1 MTKRTKG
8 WLAVLLCATWAALA
22 IFEAMNQPSPERVP
36 LKFKSGP
43 AQDIAGK
50 PAHGSDNPFTVRLAR
65 AKTHELPHL
74 PSHNIFAPLDTPSPE
89 ASVRQVNK
97 HMVSGQA
104 KPPQS
109 PGHEPIVVEQAA
121 PRSEEGIAAQRAIQ
135 QAEMARLEA
144 MRELGAFRFLGFL
157 EQNGV
162 AQAFLAR
169 GNELYVVANGDS
181 VDGRYVIT
189 VLDTSSVKIRATS
202 TGVETTI
209 GRSTDVL
216 SHPRKLDDILPGV
229 H

>member
-8 WLAVLLCATWAALA
+8 WLAVFLCAAWAALV
-22 IFEAMNQPSPERVP
+22 IFEVMNQPSPERVP

-50 PAHGSDNPFTVRLAR
+50 PAQGSDNPFTVRLAR

-74 PSHNIFAPLDTPSPE
+74 PSHNIFASLDTPSPE
-89 ASVRQVNK
+89 ATVRQVK
-97 HMVSGQA
+97 KRTVSGQMNS
-104 KPPQS
+104 PQS
-109 PGHEPIVVEQAA
+109 ASPSQIIAEPAA
-121 PRSEEGIAAQRAIQ
+121 PLSEREIAAQRATQ
-135 QAEMARLEA
+135 QTEMARLEA

-169 GNELYVVANGDS
+169 GDELYVVANGDA

-189 VLDTSSVKIRATS
+189 VLNTSSVKIHATS
-202 TGVETTI
+202 TGVETII
-209 GRSTDVL
+209 GMTDRELVQ
-216 SHPRKLDDILPGV
+216 
-229 H
+229 

>member
-1 MTKRTKG
+1 MTKRTKE
-8 WLAVLLCATWAALA
+8 WLAVFLCATWAALV
-22 IFEAMNQPSPERVP
+22 IFEVMNQPSPERVP

-50 PAHGSDNPFTVRLAR
+50 PAQGSDNPFTVRLAR

-74 PSHNIFAPLDTPSPE
+74 PSHNIFASLDTPSPE
-89 ASVRQVNK
+89 ATLRQVK
-97 HMVSGQA
+97 KRTVSGQMNS
-104 KPPQS
+104 PQS
-109 PGHEPIVVEQAA
+109 ASPAQIIVEPAA
-121 PRSEEGIAAQRAIQ
+121 PLSEQEIAAQRAIQ

-169 GNELYVVANGDS
+169 GDELYVVANGDA

-209 GRSTDVL
+209 GKSDREST
-216 SHPRKLDDILPGV
+216 P
-229 H
+229 

>member
-8 WLAVLLCATWAALA
+8 WLAIALCTTWAALV
-22 IFEAMNQPSPERVP
+22 IFVVMNQPSPERVP

-50 PAHGSDNPFTVRLAR
+50 ETHGSDSPFTVRLAR

-74 PSHNIFAPLDTPSPE
+74 PSHNIFAPLDTHSPE
-89 ASVRQVNK
+89 APVRQMNT
-97 HMVSGQA
+97 HTVSGQV

-109 PGHEPIVVEQAA
+109 PSSTPIVAKPPASPSEQ
-121 PRSEEGIAAQRAIQ
+121 EITAQMATQ
-135 QAEMARLEA
+135 QTEIARLA
-144 MRELGAFRFLGFL
+144 TMRELGAFRFLGFL
-157 EQNGV
+157 EQDGV

-181 VDGRYVIT
+181 VDGRYVVT

-202 TGVETTI
+202 TGIETII
-209 GRSTDVL
+209 GKSDREST
-216 SHPRKLDDILPGV
+216 P
-229 H
+229 